1 MLSAQNNPLAPR
13 KSLASRLKEQWPL
26 WVFLFPGLLSFFL
39 FSYLPFYGVIT
50 AFQIYN
56 PVRGILNSR
65 WVGLENFKYIL
76 VLPSFTNALRNTLV
90 ISLLKLLFCFP
101 APILFALMLNEIRS
115 TRYKRAIQTV
125 TYLPHFLSWV
135 VAAGIW
141 YRLLS
146 PYNGA
151 LNHMLVA
158 LGLLAE
164 GHNIIGDPSMF
175 YPVLI
180 LTDLWKGMS
189 WGSIIYLAAI
199 TSVNPELYEAAV
211 MDGANRFRQTWHITL
226 PGIKPT
232 IVLMLILAVS
242 NLLNAGFDQIANM
255 TNKVVLEVGDI
266 LDTLILRTLTV
277 GSTRDMSIGT
287 AMGIMK
293 SISGLLL
300 FIIANTAS
308 RILLDESLI

>member
-1 MLSAQNNPLAPR
+1 MITARGVPISPR
-13 KSLASRLKEQWPL
+13 KSLASRIKEQWPL
-26 WVFLFPGLLSFFL
+26 WVFLFPGLISFFL
-39 FSYLPFYGVIT
+39 FSYFPFYGVIT
-50 AFQIYN
+50 AFQIYS

-76 VLPSFTNALRNTLV
+76 VLPTFTNALRNTLV
-90 ISLLKLLFCFP
+90 ISFLKLFFCFP
-101 APILFALMLNEIRS
+101 MPIMFALMLNEIHS
-115 TRYKRAIQTV
+115 TRYKRTIQTI

-151 LNHMLVA
+151 LNHLLVS
-158 LGLLAE
+158 LGIIKE
-164 GHNIIGDPSMF
+164 SYNIIGDPSAF
-175 YPVLI
+175 YFVLI
-180 LTDLWKGMS
+180 ISDLWKGVS

-199 TSVNPELYEAAV
+199 TAVNPELYEAAV
-211 MDGANRFRQTWHITL
+211 VDGASRLRQTWHITL

-232 IVLMLILAVS
+232 IVLMLIMAVS

-255 TNKVVLEVGDI
+255 TNRAVLEVGDI

-277 GSTRDMSIGT
+277 GSARDMSIGT

-293 SISGLLL
+293 SMSGLLL
-300 FIIANTAS
+300 FIIANTFS
-308 RILLDESLI
+308 RVLLDESLI